1 MSEEIYLISSEL
13 IAPLILWMPSVS
25 LEPVPVDGVC
35 LYESIKGYPQLLIF
49 NRLSVGGFPAVLLPV
64 EDPLS
69 DSLSQILRVGV
80 EIDNA
85 WFFKGAE
92 RLDRRLKL
100 HLIVGRGRVPP

>member
-49 NRLSVGGFPAVLLPV
+49 NRLSVGGFPAVFLPV

-69 DSLSQILRVGV
+69 DPLSQILRVGV
-80 EIDNA
+80 EID
-85 WFFKGAE
+85 FTRFLQRFKSFDS
-92 RLDRRLKL
+92 RL
-100 HLIVGRGRVPP
+100 